1 MQVFFYKR
9 REAGK
14 PAERMKEMKRMITKE
29 MLLQYQE
36 YLYEEEKTT
45 ATIKKYICDLK
56 KLLDYA
62 SGKEITKRL
71 MIGYKEDLRKWY
83 KLTSINSF
91 LVAANRFFE
100 YLGWY
105 DLRVKTYR
113 IQKEVFVPENRD
125 LSRAEYKK
133 LVQAALKKGKKR
145 LAMILQTICATGIR
159 ISELSSVT
167 VESVVEGIVEIYCK
181 GKQRLVL
188 LPKKLQR
195 KLLRYIQGNGIVSG
209 AVFCTSGGKAVDR
222 SNVWK
227 EMKLL
232 GEEAEIPEEK
242 VYPHNL
248 RHLFAKEFYAVEKDI
263 AKLADVLGHSSI
275 ETTRGYVKTTS
286 IEHQKQLDKMKLVVG
301 I

>member
-167 VESVVEGIVEIYCK
+167 VESVMEGIVEIYCK

-232 GEEAEIPEEK
+232 GEEAEVPEEK

-286 IEHQKQLDKMKLVVG
+286 DEHQKQLDRMKLVVG

>member
-1 MQVFFYKR
+1 MGRV
-9 REAGK
+9 
-14 PAERMKEMKRMITKE
+14 ITKE

-56 KLLDYA
+56 KLLEYA
-62 SGKEITKRL
+62 SGKEITKKL
-71 MIGYKEDLRKWY
+71 MIEYKENLRERY

-91 LVAANRFFE
+91 LVAANRLFE

-113 IQKEVFVPENRD
+113 IQKEVFVPENRN
-125 LSRAEYKK
+125 LSKEEYKK
-133 LVQAALKKGKKR
+133 LVRAALKKGKKR

-159 ISELSSVT
+159 ISELSNIT
-167 VESVVEGIVEIYCK
+167 VESVQRCIVEIYCK
-181 GKQRLVL
+181 GKQRIIL
-188 LPKKLQR
+188 LPKKLQK
-195 KLLRYIQGNGIVSG
+195 KLLRYIQRNGIVSG
-209 AVFCTSGGKAVDR
+209 MIFCTSGGKAIDR

-232 GEEAEIPEEK
+232 GEEAGILEEK

-248 RHLFAKEFYAVEKDI
+248 RHLFAKEFYAVERDI

-286 IEHQKQLDKMKLVVG
+286 NEHQKQLDRMELVVG